1 MSGRR
6 LIGIDLAWSEGKP
19 NEPNG
24 SGCAEL
30 MWVDGELWLTRL
42 DLLCSLDDI
51 IEWIKP
57 DCGDWV
63 IAIDA
68 PLVVLNAV
76 GRRYAEAEIGDR
88 YGKQFDAGARPS
100 NLTTKT
106 LGGKDHRGGRLWRM
120 LEGCGGSLI
129 EHSEGIRR
137 ESKIAE
143 RLVLE
148 TYPHPAMIELFHLRK
163 TIKYKKGQCQKRGG
177 AACQRC
183 GQKELADHIRHHL
196 CCETASPCLRVDE
209 KLEKLLREP
218 ASELSGKALKCRE
231 DLLDAVVCAYVAAWV
246 DRGAPFRAFGTLGKG
261 VIIVPWKRWMREPD
275 G

>member
-6 LIGIDLAWSEGKP
+6 LIGIDLAWQEGKP
-19 NEPNG
+19 NRPNA

-30 MWVDGELWLTRL
+30 VWVDGELWLTRL

-76 GRRYAEAEIGDR
+76 GRRQAEAQIDDR
-88 YGKQFDAGARPS
+88 YGRFDSKALPS
-100 NLTTKT
+100 NLTNPT
-106 LGGKDHRGGRLWRM
+106 LGGKGHRPGRLWCV
-120 LEGCGGSLI
+120 LEDHCATLV
-129 EHSEGIRR
+129 ERSEDVRLASEVR
-137 ESKIAE
+137 E
-143 RLVLE
+143 RLVIE
-148 TYPHPAMIELFHLRK
+148 TYPHAAMIELFNREK
-163 TIKYKKGQCQKRGG
+163 VIKYKRVAKVADKQAGQQELAAEIRKHLCAAPAEPRVRLRMDDLLESLLRDPGQRLRG
-177 AACQRC
+177 AALDGR
-183 GQKELADHIRHHL
+183 G
-196 CCETASPCLRVDE
+196 
-209 KLEKLLREP
+209 
-218 ASELSGKALKCRE
+218 

>member
-6 LIGIDLAWSEGKP
+6 LIGIDLAWGEG
-19 NEPNG
+19 NG

-30 MWVDGELWLTRL
+30 AWRGGELELVDLCWLR
-42 DLLCSLDDI
+42 SMADI
-51 IEWIKP
+51 AEWIDP
-57 DCGDWV
+57 QRGEWV

-76 GRRYAEAEIGDR
+76 GQRYAEAENNDR
-88 YGKQFDAGARPS
+88 YRSFDAGALSS
-100 NLTTKT
+100 NLTDKT

-137 ESKIAE
+137 ESEIAE

-148 TYPHPAMIELFHLRK
+148 TYPHPVMVELFGLER
-163 TIKYKKGQCQKRGG
+163 IFKYKKGQVHLRQ
-177 AACQRC
+177 A
-183 GQKELADHIRHHL
+183 GQQELAEAIRRHL
-196 CCETASPCLRVDE
+196 CSDAAKPRLSMNER
-209 KLEKLLREP
+209 LEGLLREP
-218 ASELSGKALKCRE
+218 VPELRGGGLQERGDK
-231 DLLDAVVCAYVAAWV
+231 LDAVVCAYVAAWV
-246 DRGAPFRAFGTLGKG
+246 DRGAPFRALGRLGEG

>member
-6 LIGIDLAWSEGKP
+6 LIGIDLAWREGRP
-19 NEPNG
+19 NSPNG

-30 MWVDGELWLTRL
+30 VWEKGELRLTRL
-42 DLLCSLDDI
+42 DLVYSLDDI
-51 IEWIKP
+51 VEWIKP

-76 GRRYAEAEIGDR
+76 GRRQAEAQIDDR
-88 YGKQFDAGARPS
+88 YDRNRSGAKAQSS
-100 NLTTKT
+100 NLTNET
-106 LGGKDHRGGRLWRM
+106 LGGKDHRGGRLWRV
-120 LEGCGGSLI
+120 LEDRGATLV
-129 EHSEGIRR
+129 ERSENVRR

-148 TYPHPAMIELFHLRK
+148 TYPHPAMIELFNREEV
-163 TIKYKKGQCQKRGG
+163 IKYKRVVKVADKRAGQQELAAEIRKHLCAAPAEPRVRLRMDDLLESLLRDPGQRLRG
-177 AACQRC
+177 AALDGR
-183 GQKELADHIRHHL
+183 G
-196 CCETASPCLRVDE
+196 
-209 KLEKLLREP
+209 
-218 ASELSGKALKCRE
+218 

>member
-6 LIGIDLAWSEGKP
+6 LIGIDLAWQEGKP
-19 NEPNG
+19 NSPNG

-30 MWVDGELWLTRL
+30 VWEKDELRLTRL
-42 DLLCSLDDI
+42 ELVYSFDDI
-51 IEWIKP
+51 VEWIKP

-76 GRRYAEAEIGDR
+76 GRRQAEAQIDDR
-88 YGKQFDAGARPS
+88 YDRNRSGAKAQSS
-100 NLTTKT
+100 NLTNET
-106 LGGKDHRGGRLWRM
+106 LGGKDHRGGRLWRV
-120 LEGCGGSLI
+120 LEDRGATLV
-129 EHSEGIRR
+129 ERSENVRR

-148 TYPHPAMIELFHLRK
+148 TYPHPAMIELFNREKVIRYKRVRK
-163 TIKYKKGQCQKRGG
+163 NADKQKGQQ
-177 AACQRC
+177 
-183 GQKELADHIRHHL
+183 ELAAEICKHL
-196 CCETASPCLRVDE
+196 CAESAKPRLRIDE
-209 KLEKLLREP
+209 RLENLLSAP
-218 ASELSGKALKCRE
+218 ASELTSKALKCRE